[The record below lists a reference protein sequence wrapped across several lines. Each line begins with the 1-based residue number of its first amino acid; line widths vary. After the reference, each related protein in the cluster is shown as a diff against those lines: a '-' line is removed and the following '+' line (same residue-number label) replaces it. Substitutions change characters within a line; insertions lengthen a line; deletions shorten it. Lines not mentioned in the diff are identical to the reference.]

1 MELFSQKFFSIYFNV
16 SIVMIVLWMI
26 TKVLKNLSIDK
37 AIKMS
42 IHLPEDR
49 KERMIRRYSRIISSQ
64 RIILW
69 LMPFGFLLVLVAFV
83 LLSVFPELNS
93 GLDIDVRKAVML
105 MGIFLAVGF
114 IHFVEDS
121 FYKKK
126 NLKAI
131 DNEPKRSDSA
141 L

>member
-1 MELFSQKFFSIYFNV
+1 
-16 SIVMIVLWMI
+16 
-26 TKVLKNLSIDK
+26 
-37 AIKMS
+37 
-42 IHLPEDR
+42 
-49 KERMIRRYSRIISSQ
+49 
-64 RIILW
+64 
-69 LMPFGFLLVLVAFV
+69 
-83 LLSVFPELNS
+83 
-93 GLDIDVRKAVML
+93 